1 MNSIQYSTEQN
12 FISRNNI
19 LILEYIVRFE
29 AVMAVTVK
37 RPCPLGFLWLVTNL
51 LEEHTLKIEAFV
63 ASYHLVG
70 RTYPEN

>member
-1 MNSIQYSTEQN
+1 M
-12 FISRNNI
+12 
-19 LILEYIVRFE
+19 EYIVRFE